1 MSAISAQLAAGDEH
15 NRLDEG
21 CSVQSKRSKDSAQN
35 RLPASCQCTAIAFID
50 PRMTLNSGSMLIC
63 APRQELTTLES
74 NQIKPAKQV
83 SQADLP
89 KNTLAAIQQHQM
101 KMGET
106 LGAVVSKDPVARQ
119 LRVVMALAD
128 VRHAVAYGSTM
139 LPFVARAG

>member
-1 MSAISAQLAAGDEH
+1 MCSQAGIDYT
-15 NRLDEG
+15 
-21 CSVQSKRSKDSAQN
+21 RSESDH
-35 RLPASCQCTAIAFID
+35 ASHA
-50 PRMTLNSGSMLIC
+50 G
-63 APRQELTTLES
+63 
-74 NQIKPAKQV
+74 AK
-83 SQADLP
+83 ADLP